1 MSDLSINDSSTNEPS
16 AENTENDSAWASVIT
31 PLSAEALT
39 EFCADTE
46 RLFRINPMLVFTRW
60 EQTSENCFAFSGEN
74 SSQEKAFE
82 FEFGLTVSR
91 LDDGYRIDYD
101 KGVKSSTVIKIEAA
115 EQGSKLTITDRYDR
129 LSASERESHLHEVD
143 QSIVVWVEYL
153 QKFCISWNS
162 WSRFAPWRW
171 YMRRIWQPMK
181 PTARRITYMLLWI
194 TVVEVALLALG
205 AAVYFNEF
213 VLL

>member
-31 PLSAEALT
+31 PLSTEALT

-46 RLFRINPMLVFTRW
+46 RLFRINPMLVFTKW
-60 EQTSENCFAFSGEN
+60 EQISENSFSFSGEN

-82 FEFGLTVSR
+82 FEFGLAVSK

-143 QSIVVWVEYL
+143 QSIVVWAEYL

-171 YMRRIWQPMK
+171 YIRRIWQPMK